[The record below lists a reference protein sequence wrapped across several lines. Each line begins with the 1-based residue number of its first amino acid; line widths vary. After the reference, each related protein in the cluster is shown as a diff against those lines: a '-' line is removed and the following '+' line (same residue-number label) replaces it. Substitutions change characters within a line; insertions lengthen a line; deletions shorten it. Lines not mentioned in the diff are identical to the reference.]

1 MDNQKKIKYYF
12 WGMVLSIC
20 GVASFFGYLL
30 FLALRPNQPSSLFG
44 NLLAFSKA
52 VQEEINLSN
61 YLFPLF
67 VVCIISFAIFQY
79 CFKHYKIL
87 KTGLQGEK
95 MTQNILKTLPN
106 SYQIISNIT
115 IEFEGKRSEIDNLIL
130 SPRGI
135 VIIETKNYKGIL
147 EGSVDDIDW
156 KYTKTSAQGN
166 NYTTTVK
173 NPLKQVKRQTYILSQ
188 ILKENNI
195 EIVNRQELGIYTKIT
210 NLQFIKSVIYIF
222 AIFILLLIANSAF
235 IWKITIKGN
244 YSYTAEQM
252 IDYVHKKGV
261 KEGVLKESIDTESLE
276 KSIRKNFGDISWV
289 CVEVKGTNLIIHI
302 KENYITEIS
311 VKEDK
316 PYDLVAECDC
326 TIVSALVRRGKLNV
340 NPKEKVKKGQV
351 LITGVVDV
359 TDESGQLLFNE
370 YCNADGEIIG
380 QIKEKYEEKLNIKYQ
395 DKKTEKSTKIIV
407 PSFFEYKWI
416 KNKGKNRELTC
427 EETKMKFFGD
437 YYLPI
442 SMQKYTIKKYK
453 ITEKNYSEE
462 QAEKILNNKFNNK
475 MFVMEQ
481 KGYKI
486 IQKNVKIKKTIDSYA
501 LCGKITYN
509 KPIGKVS
516 YIDVKKNRGGN
527 SQYK

>member
-1 MDNQKKIKYYF
+1 MKFHFYRIKINSKHIYR
-12 WGMVLSIC
+12 
-20 GVASFFGYLL
+20 LL
-30 FLALRPNQPSSLFG
+30 NCCRN
-44 NLLAFSKA
+44 N
-52 VQEEINLSN
+52 EIRDVEL
-61 YLFPLF
+61 
-67 VVCIISFAIFQY
+67 
-79 CFKHYKIL
+79 
-87 KTGLQGEK
+87 
-95 MTQNILKTLPN
+95 
-106 SYQIISNIT
+106 
-115 IEFEGKRSEIDNLIL
+115 
-130 SPRGI
+130 
-135 VIIETKNYKGIL
+135 
-147 EGSVDDIDW
+147 
-156 KYTKTSAQGN
+156 
-166 NYTTTVK
+166 
-173 NPLKQVKRQTYILSQ
+173 

-359 TDESGQLLFNE
+359 TDESDEVAAKRETLEETGLE
-370 YCNADGEIIG
+370 VAD
-380 QIKEKYEEKLNIKYQ
+380 
-395 DKKTEKSTKIIV
+395 
-407 PSFFEYKWI
+407 FEYICSMPVNDWRYRGMKDRSIMTRFFKAKYIFGCPTPQDDINALKWF
-416 KNKGKNRELTC
+416 KLTPELENILV
-427 EETKMKFFGD
+427 EEH
-437 YYLPI
+437 
-442 SMQKYTIKKYK
+442 KKLFK
-453 ITEKNYSEE
+453 KLI
-462 QAEKILNNKFNNK
+462 
-475 MFVMEQ
+475 
-481 KGYKI
+481 
-486 IQKNVKIKKTIDSYA
+486 NVKNI
-501 LCGKITYN
+501 
-509 KPIGKVS
+509 
-516 YIDVKKNRGGN
+516 
-527 SQYK
+527 